1 MNTTTE
7 TTNSRSKLQETLEAA
22 GKVAEMGIDV
32 TALKKRVENAVEDA
46 VIDAQRIARQGK
58 HKLEDVVDDTTY
70 LIKKNPL
77 QSVGYALGAG
87 IGIGFLTGFLLTRRN
102 GNRAH

>member
-7 TTNSRSKLQETLEAA
+7 TNSKSKLQETLETA

-46 VIDAQRIARQGK
+46 VIDAQRLAKQGK
-58 HKLEDVVDDTTY
+58 HKFEDVVDDSAY
-70 LIKKNPL
+70 LIKKNPW

-87 IGIGFLTGFLLTRRN
+87 IGIGFFTGLLLTRRN
-102 GNRAH
+102 NVH